1 MAPTKES
8 NASRGTIKGQSWQ
21 KVVTF
26 TIRARPLPS
35 SILNFILDN
44 LTILKILQ
52 HHRNEEDQ
60 EYDKYDDFI
69 RKPTVTAEQFWDSF
83 AQKCKDSGSEWEDIP
98 DKIWAFGPQKAG
110 GCLLIDARQ
119 AGTYSLQAVLC

>member
-1 MAPTKES
+1 MAPSRES
-8 NASRGTIKGQSWQ
+8 NSTRGTIKGQSWQ
-21 KVVTF
+21 KVVSF

-44 LTILKILQ
+44 LTILKTLRHNKYGQ
-52 HHRNEEDQ
+52 KTGGEDQ

-69 RKPTVTAEQFWDSF
+69 RKPTVTTEQFWDSF
-83 AQKCKDSGSEWEDIP
+83 AQKCKDSGSEWEVIS

-119 AGTYSLQAVLC
+119 AGTHSL